1 MIENSFGKCI
11 LYIGGRESNI
21 CRMCELVGKMNG
33 RLIHH
38 DGGREDSLAKLQ
50 GAISSADAVIFP
62 VDCVSHSSALEAK
75 KLCKK
80 MVKPFMPIRSSS
92 LSSLVSGLA
101 EFKFDDNNREVLKEE
116 SNKP

>member
-1 MIENSFGKCI
+1 
-11 LYIGGRESNI
+11 
-21 CRMCELVGKMNG
+21 MCELVGKMNG
-33 RLIHH
+33 RLTHH
-38 DGGREDSLAKLQ
+38 DGGREDSLAKLH

-80 MVKPFMPIRSSS
+80 MLKPFVPIRSSS
-92 LSSLVSGLA
+92 LSALVTGLA
-101 EFKFDDNNREVLKEE
+101 EIKFDHNNRDVIKEG

>member
-1 MIENSFGKCI
+1 
-11 LYIGGRESNI
+11 
-21 CRMCELVGKMNG
+21 MCDLVNKMNG

-38 DGGREDSLAKLQ
+38 DGGREDSLAKLK

-80 MVKPFMPIRSSS
+80 MVKPFVPIRSSS
-92 LSSLVSGLA
+92 LSSLVTGLA
-101 EFKFDDNNREVLKEE
+101 EFKFDDNNHEPVKEKA
-116 SNKP
+116 NKP

>member
-1 MIENSFGKCI
+1 
-11 LYIGGRESNI
+11 
-21 CRMCELVGKMNG
+21 MCDLVGKMNG

-38 DGGREDSLAKLQ
+38 DGGKEDSLAKLQ

-75 KLCKK
+75 RLCKK

-92 LSSLVSGLA
+92 LSSLVTGLA
-101 EFKFDDNNREVLKEE
+101 EFRFDENNRDLVKEE